1 MTVMYLPLAVAF
13 ALIVLGLYCLAT
25 KRNMIKL
32 IIGVEITTNGSTI
45 SVVFFA
51 SQRSLGFIDPVAQSL
66 AIMAIAI
73 GGCMAAVGLSLA
85 IQAYRQYKT
94 LDTNE
99 LKRLRY

>member
-1 MTVMYLPLAVAF
+1 MTVIYLPLAAAF
-13 ALIVLGLYCLAT
+13 ALIVLGLYCLTT

-45 SVVFFA
+45 SLVVFA
-51 SQRSLGFIDPVAQSL
+51 SQRSLGFIDPVVQSL

-73 GGCMAAVGLSLA
+73 GGCIAAVGLSLA

-94 LDTNE
+94 LDISE